1 LKPSLPIP
9 ILSIALAL
17 ALASLLS
24 AQVHPVIVDN
34 CTKCHG
40 GVKQKGGLDLRTI
53 EAALEGGDTDTSLIP
68 GDAENSPLY
77 QVIQVDSDPH
87 MPPKKQLPPEEIA
100 ALKTWITDLKIT
112 PLKELVLPKPSLMA
126 TAVID
131 QLIREKWQTDNVDP
145 ARPADDATFIRRIH
159 LDLLGRIP
167 RVSEINSF
175 LSDQNPQKRNLLI
188 DRLTNSEEH
197 ADHLAHVFNI
207 VFLDRAH
214 LRKRNPDHR
223 KLWLDYLRWAF
234 KSNRPWDQIGRDL
247 VLARP
252 SSDQER
258 GASWFLYDQRD
269 DHSEMATRTSR
280 TLLGKQV
287 QCAQCHDH
295 PVAPEIEQRHYWG
308 LVAFFNRSLNVK
320 TPQGPRIA
328 ERASGGYDKF
338 ANLEGKA
345 DQSQLILY
353 SNKIIPETG
362 GKQTKD
368 SADLYSV
375 APPEQ
380 WFRKLKKNEK
390 LKKDLPNL
398 PVPKFSRREAFA
410 NSLTTD
416 NPDFSRAIVNRLWA
430 LMFGRGLVHP
440 VDLMD
445 SAHPASPPELLAWL
459 ARDFEKNNYNLRRL
473 IRHIAKS
480 QPYQLD
486 SRPAPSAGQ
495 PPLDSFFARALD
507 KPLSAEAFTRS
518 LRVALG
524 HENPDDEALRNQLAK
539 IFPDLFEENFS
550 PSVQQTMFLTN
561 GPLFDKLIAE
571 SPLLTRLVTIESPLA
586 LVHEIF
592 QATLSREPDTSEID
606 RSLSFLSPKDK
617 SSIQQFCWAL
627 LTSAEFRFTN

>member
-1 LKPSLPIP
+1 MKT
-9 ILSIALAL
+9 LSRTLAFAL
-17 ALASLLS
+17 SVS
-24 AQVHPVIVDN
+24 GPVSSQVHPVIIDN

-53 EAALEGGDTDTSLIP
+53 EAALEGGETDTALIP
-68 GDAENSPLY
+68 GDAKKSPLY
-77 QVIQVDSDPH
+77 QVVQVDSDPH
-87 MPPKKQLPPEEIA
+87 MPPKKQLPPEEIQ
-100 ALKTWITDLKIT
+100 ALKVWITDLKIT
-112 PLKELVLPKPSLMA
+112 PPKELVLP
-126 TAVID
+126 
-131 QLIREKWQTDNVDP
+131 DP
-145 ARPADDATFIRRIH
+145 ARQPAEIINQLISQKWQEEQIAPAPPSDDATFVRRVH

-167 RVSEINSF
+167 RVSELNAF
-175 LSDQNPQKRNLLI
+175 LADQNPQKRNLLV
-188 DRLTNSEEH
+188 DRLTNSDEH

-223 KLWLDYLRWAF
+223 TSWLNYLRWAF
-234 KSNRPWDQIGRDL
+234 KTNRPWDQIGRDL

-252 SSDQER
+252 KSDPER
-258 GASWFLYDQRD
+258 GASWFLYDQLD
-269 DHSEMATRTSR
+269 DHSQIATRVSR

-320 TPQGPRIA
+320 TPQGPRVA
-328 ERASGGYDKF
+328 ERAGGGYDQF
-338 ANLEGKA
+338 ANLEGKT

-353 SNKIIPETG
+353 SNKIIPEAG
-362 GKQTKD
+362 GKQSND
-368 SADLYSV
+368 SPELYSV

-380 WFRKLKKNEK
+380 WFRKLKKDEK

-410 NSLTTD
+410 KALTSD
-416 NPDFSRAIVNRLWA
+416 NPDFSRAIVNRIWA

-445 SAHPASPPELLAWL
+445 SAHPASHPELLAWL
-459 ARDFEKNNYNLRRL
+459 ARDFEKNGYNLRRL
-473 IRHIAKS
+473 IRQIAKS
-480 QPYQLD
+480 TPYQLN

-507 KPLSAEAFTRS
+507 KPLSAEALTRS
-518 LRVALG
+518 LRIALG
-524 HENPDDEALRNQLAK
+524 HEEPNDKTLRNQLAK
-539 IFPDLFEENFS
+539 IFPDLFAENFS

-561 GPLFDKLIAE
+561 GPLFEKLIAD
-571 SPLLTRLVTIESPLA
+571 SPLLDKLKGIEDPQVLVRETFLNIL
-586 LVHEIF
+586 
-592 QATLSREPDTSEID
+592 TREPDEEEKE
-606 RSLSFLSPKDK
+606 RSLSFVEAKTP
-617 SSIQQFCWAL
+617 SSITQFCWAL
-627 LTSAEFRFTN
+627 LTSAEFRINH

>member
-1 LKPSLPIP
+1 MTALSLGLVNVSPGQI
-9 ILSIALAL
+9 
-17 ALASLLS
+17 
-24 AQVHPVIVDN
+24 HPVIIDN

-40 GVKQKGGLDLRTI
+40 GVKQKGGLDLRTVDSAI
-53 EAALEGGDTDTSLIP
+53 EGGDTDTSLIP
-68 GDAENSPLY
+68 GDAENSLLY

-87 MPPKKQLPPEEIA
+87 MPPKKQLPPAEIA
-100 ALKTWITDLKIT
+100 EIKNWITHLKIT
-112 PLKELVLPKPSLMA
+112 PPVELVLPDPQIASTKVINDLISKKWKEEHVAPAKPS
-126 TAVID
+126 
-131 QLIREKWQTDNVDP
+131 E
-145 ARPADDATFIRRIH
+145 DATFVRRIH

-167 RVSEINSF
+167 TVAEAQSF
-175 LSDQNPQKRNLLI
+175 LRNSDPKKRNLLI
-188 DRLTNSEEH
+188 DRLTNSDEH
-197 ADHLAHVFNI
+197 ADHLAQVFNI

-214 LRKRNPDHR
+214 VRKRNPDHR
-223 KLWLDYLRWAF
+223 NLWLDYLRWAF

-252 SSDQER
+252 KSDQER
-258 GASWFLYDQRD
+258 GASWFIYDQLD
-269 DHSEMATRTSR
+269 DHSQIATRVSR

-353 SNKIIPETG
+353 SNKIIAETG

-368 SADLYSV
+368 SAELYSV

-380 WFRKLKKNEK
+380 WFRKLKKDEK

-410 NSLTTD
+410 QSLTTD
-416 NPDFSRAIVNRLWA
+416 NPDFSRAIVNRIWA

-445 SAHPASPPELLAWL
+445 SAHPSSHPELLAWL
-459 ARDFEKNNYNLRRL
+459 ARDFETTGYNLRRL
-473 IRHIAKS
+473 IRNIAKS
-480 QPYQLD
+480 KPYQLD

-495 PPLDSFFARALD
+495 PPLDSFFARSLD
-507 KPLSAEAFTRS
+507 KPLSAEALTRS

-524 HENPDDEALRNQLAK
+524 HEKANDKALRNQLAK
-539 IFPDLFEENFS
+539 IFPDLFAENFS

-561 GPLFDKLIAE
+561 GVLFDKLVAE
-571 SPLLTRLVTIESPLA
+571 SPLLARLQTIESPLA

-592 QATLSREPDTSEID
+592 QTILSREPAPDELK
-606 RSLSFLSPKDK
+606 RSLSFLKPKDK
-617 SSIQQFCWAL
+617 SSIQQFVWAL
-627 LTSAEFRFTN
+627 ITTPEFRLNH

>member
-1 LKPSLPIP
+1 MET
-9 ILSIALAL
+9 LSRLVILAL
-17 ALASLLS
+17 S
-24 AQVHPVIVDN
+24 ATGYVSSQIHPVIIDN

-53 EAALEGGDTDTSLIP
+53 NAALEGGETDTALIP
-68 GDAENSPLY
+68 GDAEASPLY
-77 QVIQVDSDPH
+77 QVVQVDSDPH
-87 MPPKKQLPPEEIA
+87 MPPKKQLPAGEIE
-100 ALKTWITDLKIT
+100 ALKTWITNLKIT
-112 PLKELVLPKPSLMA
+112 PPKKLVLPDPDKQPA
-126 TAVID
+126 AVID
-131 QLIREKWQTDNVDP
+131 QLIRIKWQPDKVAP
-145 ARPADDATFIRRIH
+145 APRSSDATFIRRIY

-167 RVSEINSF
+167 RVSEIDSF
-175 LSDQNPQKRNLLI
+175 LTDQSPQKRNLLI
-188 DRLTNSEEH
+188 DHLTKTDDH
-197 ADHLAHVFNI
+197 ADHLAQVFNI

-214 LRKRNPDHR
+214 LRKRSHNNR

-234 KSNRPWDQIGRDL
+234 KTNRPWDQVGRDL

-252 SSDQER
+252 KSGQEH
-258 GASWFLYDQRD
+258 GASWFIHDQRD
-269 DHSEMATRTSR
+269 DHSQIATRVSR

-320 TPQGPRIA
+320 TPEGPRVA

-353 SNKIIPETG
+353 SNKIITETG

-368 SADLYSV
+368 TAELYSV
-375 APPEQ
+375 GPPEQ

-410 NSLTTD
+410 KSLTTE
-416 NPDFSRAIVNRLWA
+416 NSDFSRAIVNRLWA

-445 SAHPASPPELLAWL
+445 SAHPASHPELLAWL
-459 ARDFEKNNYNLRRL
+459 ARDFSNHQYDLRRL
-473 IRHIAKS
+473 IRQIAKS
-480 QPYQLD
+480 APYQLD
-486 SRPAPSAGQ
+486 SRPASSAGQ

-507 KPLSAEAFTRS
+507 KPLSAETFTRS

-524 HENPDDEALRNQLAK
+524 HENPNDENLRNHLAVILPD
-539 IFPDLFEENFS
+539 IFADNFS

-561 GPLFDKLIAE
+561 APFFDKIIVD
-571 SPLLTRLVTIESPLA
+571 SPLISRLQDIENPQVLI
-586 LVHEIF
+586 HEIF
-592 QATLSREPDTSEID
+592 QSVLSREPEPSELE
-606 RSLSFLSPKDK
+606 RSLSFVKPKKK
-617 SSIQQFCWAL
+617 SSIQQFVWAL
-627 LTSAEFRFTN
+627 ITSAEFRFTN

>member
-1 LKPSLPIP
+1 MK
-9 ILSIALAL
+9 ILSPLSML
-17 ALASLLS
+17 VLCTTGFASS
-24 AQVHPVIVDN
+24 QIHPVIVEN

-53 EAALEGGDTDTSLIP
+53 TAALEGGETDTALIP
-68 GDAENSPLY
+68 GDPEASPLY
-77 QVIQVDSDPH
+77 QVVQVDSDPH
-87 MPPKKQLPPEEIA
+87 MPPKKQLPAEEIK

-112 PLKELVLPKPSLMA
+112 PPKKLVLPDYRKQPA
-126 TAVID
+126 TVID
-131 QLIREKWQTDNVDP
+131 QLIRAKWQANKIAPSRRSSDT
-145 ARPADDATFIRRIH
+145 TFVRRVY

-167 RVSEINSF
+167 RPPEINSF
-175 LSDQNPQKRNLLI
+175 LADQNPKKRNLLV
-188 DRLTNSEEH
+188 DHLTNTNDH
-197 ADHLAHVFNI
+197 ANHLAQVFNI

-214 LRKRNPDHR
+214 LRKRSHGNR
-223 KLWLDYLRWAF
+223 KLWLDYLHWAF
-234 KSNRPWDQIGRDL
+234 KTNRPWDQIGRDL

-252 SSDQER
+252 ASDQER
-258 GASWFLYDQRD
+258 GASWFIHDQRD
-269 DHSEMATRTSR
+269 DHSQIATRVSR

-320 TPQGPRIA
+320 TPKGPRVA

-353 SNKIIPETG
+353 SNKIITETG
-362 GKQTKD
+362 GKKTND
-368 SADLYSV
+368 SAELYSV
-375 APPEQ
+375 SPPKQ
-380 WFRKLKKNEK
+380 WFRKLKKDEK

-398 PVPKFSRREAFA
+398 PIPKFSRREAFA
-410 NSLTTD
+410 QSLTGE
-416 NPDFSRAIVNRLWA
+416 NPDFSRAIVNRIWA

-445 SAHPASPPELLAWL
+445 SAHPSSHPELLAWL
-459 ARDFEKNNYNLRRL
+459 ARDFSNNQYDLRRL
-473 IRHIAKS
+473 IRQIAKS
-480 QPYQLD
+480 SSYQLD

-507 KPLSAEAFTRS
+507 KPLSAETFTRS

-524 HENPDDEALRNQLAK
+524 HEDPDDEALRSHIATIL
-539 IFPDLFEENFS
+539 PDLFAENFS

-561 GPLFDKLIAE
+561 APLFDKIISE
-571 SPLLTRLVTIESPLA
+571 SPLLSRLQNIENPQSLIY
-586 LVHEIF
+586 EIF
-592 QATLSREPDTSEID
+592 QSVLSREPESSELE
-606 RSLSFLSPKDK
+606 RSLSFVKPKNK
-617 SSIQQFCWAL
+617 SSIQQFVWAL
-627 LTSAEFRFTN
+627 LTSAEFRFAN

>member
-1 LKPSLPIP
+1 MKT
-9 ILSIALAL
+9 LSHLIMLVLCATGF
-17 ALASLLS
+17 ASS
-24 AQVHPVIVDN
+24 QIHPVIVDN

-53 EAALEGGDTDTSLIP
+53 AAALEGGETDTALIP
-68 GDAENSPLY
+68 GDPEASPLY
-77 QVIQVDSDPH
+77 QVVQVDSDPH
-87 MPPKKQLPPEEIA
+87 MPPKKQLPAEEIKT
-100 ALKTWITDLKIT
+100 LKTWITNLKIT
-112 PLKELVLPKPSLMA
+112 PPKKLVLPDHREQP
-126 TAVID
+126 TTVIN
-131 QLIREKWQTDNVDP
+131 QLIRTKWQAEKIAP
-145 ARPADDATFIRRIH
+145 ARRSSDTTFVRRIY

-167 RVSEINSF
+167 RLPEINSF
-175 LSDQNPQKRNLLI
+175 LADQNPKKRSLLV
-188 DRLTNSEEH
+188 DQLTTTDDH
-197 ADHLAHVFNI
+197 ADHLAQVFNI

-214 LRKRNPDHR
+214 LRKRSHSNR
-223 KLWLDYLRWAF
+223 KLWLDYLNWAF
-234 KSNRPWDQIGRDL
+234 KTNRPWDQIGRDL

-252 SSDQER
+252 ASDQER
-258 GASWFLYDQRD
+258 GASWFIHDQRD
-269 DHSEMATRTSR
+269 DHSQIATRVSR

-320 TPQGPRIA
+320 TPEGPLVA

-353 SNKIIPETG
+353 SNKIITETG
-362 GKQTKD
+362 GKKTND
-368 SADLYSV
+368 SAELYSV
-375 APPEQ
+375 SPPKQ
-380 WFRKLKKNEK
+380 WFRKLKKDEK
-390 LKKDLPNL
+390 LKKDLTNL

-410 NSLTTD
+410 QSFTSD

-445 SAHPASPPELLAWL
+445 SAHPSSHPELLAWL
-459 ARDFEKNNYNLRRL
+459 ARDFSNHQFDLRRL
-473 IRHIAKS
+473 IRQIAKS
-480 QPYQLD
+480 SSYQLD

-507 KPLSAEAFTRS
+507 KPLSAETFTRS

-524 HENPDDEALRNQLAK
+524 HENPNDETLRNHFVTIL
-539 IFPDLFEENFS
+539 PDLFAENFS

-561 GPLFDKLIAE
+561 APFFDKIISEA
-571 SPLLTRLVTIESPLA
+571 PLLSRLQKIERPQTLI
-586 LVHEIF
+586 HEIF
-592 QATLSREPDTSEID
+592 QSVLSREPEPSELE
-606 RSLSFLSPKDK
+606 RSLSFIKPKNK
-617 SSIQQFCWAL
+617 SSIQQFVWAL

>member
-1 LKPSLPIP
+1 MKATGK
-9 ILSIALAL
+9 ILILAL
-17 ALASLLS
+17 SVTGS
-24 AQVHPVIVDN
+24 VCSQIHPVIIDN

-53 EAALEGGDTDTSLIP
+53 EAALEGGETDTALIP
-68 GDAENSPLY
+68 GDADKSPLY
-77 QVIQVDSDPH
+77 QVVQVDSDPH
-87 MPPKKQLPPEEIA
+87 MPPKKQLPDEEIA

-112 PLKELVLPKPSLMA
+112 PPKELVLPDPAKHPA
-126 TAVID
+126 AVID
-131 QLIREKWQTDNVDP
+131 QLIRKKWQEEQVAP
-145 ARPADDATFIRRIH
+145 AQPANDATFLRRIY

-167 RVSEINSF
+167 RVTEINSF
-175 LSDQNPQKRNLLI
+175 LADQNPQKRNLLI
-188 DRLTNSEEH
+188 DRLTNTDEH
-197 ADHLAHVFNI
+197 ADHLAQVFNI

-223 KLWLDYLRWAF
+223 RPWLNYLRWAF

-252 SSDQER
+252 ESEKER
-258 GASWFLYDQRD
+258 GASWFIYDQLD
-269 DHSEMATRTSR
+269 DHSQIATRVSR

-338 ANLEGKA
+338 ANLEGKTG
-345 DQSQLILY
+345 QSQLILY
-353 SNKIIPETG
+353 SNKIIEETG

-368 SADLYSV
+368 SAELYSV
-375 APPEQ
+375 APPGQ
-380 WFRKLKKNEK
+380 WFRKLKKDEK

-410 NSLTTD
+410 QSLTTD
-416 NPDFSRAIVNRLWA
+416 NPDFSRAIVNRIWA

-445 SAHPASPPELLAWL
+445 SAHPASHPELLAWL
-459 ARDFEKNNYNLRRL
+459 SRDFENNGYNLRRL
-473 IRHIAKS
+473 IRQIAKS
-480 QPYQLD
+480 KPYQLD

-507 KPLSAEAFTRS
+507 KPLSAEALTRS
-518 LRVALG
+518 LRTALG
-524 HENPDDEALRNQLAK
+524 HEEPNDKALRNHLAK
-539 IFPDLFEENFS
+539 IFPDLFAENFS

-561 GPLFDKLIAE
+561 SPLFDKLLVE
-571 SPLLTRLVTIESPLA
+571 SPLLARLQAIESPHALA
-586 LVHEIF
+586 HEIF
-592 QATLSREPDTSEID
+592 QATLSRQPVPTELD
-606 RSLSFLSPKDK
+606 RSLSFLRPKDK
-617 SSIQQFCWAL
+617 SSIQQFVWAL
-627 LTSAEFRFTN
+627 LTTPEFRLNH